1 MTRGKRL
8 SELTINKIK
17 ELRRQ
22 GYRIK
27 YICKVLG
34 INKNSVV
41 KYSKIEE
48 SK

>member
-1 MTRGKRL
+1 MSRGKRL

-17 ELRRQ
+17 ELREQ

-34 INKNSVV
+34 VNKNSVV

-48 SK
+48 SR

>member
-1 MTRGKRL
+1 MSRGKRL

-17 ELRRQ
+17 ELREQ

-34 INKNSVV
+34 VNKNSVV
-41 KYSKIEE
+41 KYSKIKE
-48 SK
+48 SR